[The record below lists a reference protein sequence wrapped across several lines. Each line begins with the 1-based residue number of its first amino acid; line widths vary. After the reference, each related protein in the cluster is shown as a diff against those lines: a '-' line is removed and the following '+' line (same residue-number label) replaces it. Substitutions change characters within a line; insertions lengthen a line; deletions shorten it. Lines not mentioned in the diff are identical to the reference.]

1 MKVVRGT
8 GRKDATET
16 GQRVGHGIDHKVDH
30 EIVRT
35 FTDIDKNISK
45 FLIQRLTASAVAV
58 AFVMGLFF
66 ATPVVGAAFRNLTKG
81 SPAPDFTLH
90 DLEGM
95 DRTLSAEKGSVVVIG
110 FVKPDQDRSIKVLN
124 ALEEV
129 SGTLKSDG
137 VTVWA
142 VSAKSD
148 DPAAISALVE
158 KLSLEYPVLVDEER
172 KIYGEYGLFTFP
184 VTAIIDQ
191 EGNFVFEYSSYGGDY
206 TETIVNEAKMLLG
219 LISREEMDKASE
231 KTEIVEKSKEEKDA
245 DRALQMGKML
255 LTRGFGSKALPKFEQ
270 ALGLN
275 PALVEARLLSGEIY
289 IKDEQYDKAREQ
301 FEKVFEVD
309 ANSNEAKV
317 GIASVYIAEGKLDEA
332 ETQLQQAIS
341 LNPDPTLAM
350 YRLGQVYEK
359 KGDVQKA
366 METYRKALERVLKKS
381 GH

>member
-1 MKVVRGT
+1 MKVARGT
-8 GRKDATET
+8 GRKDATEA
-16 GQRVGHGIDHKVDH
+16 GQRVGHGIDHK
-30 EIVRT
+30 IVRT
-35 FTDIDKNISK
+35 VTDIDKNISK
-45 FLIQRLTASAVAV
+45 FLIERLTASAVAV
-58 AFVMGLFF
+58 AFVMGLFL
-66 ATPVVGAAFRNLTKG
+66 ATPVVGAAFRNLTKDA
-81 SPAPDFTLH
+81 PAPDFTLK
-90 DLEGM
+90 DLQGM
-95 DRTLSAEKGSVVVIG
+95 DRTLSAQKGSVVVIG

-129 SGTLKSDG
+129 SGTLKNDG

-148 DPAAISALVE
+148 DPASIPGLVE
-158 KLSLEYPVLVDEER
+158 KLSLEYPLLVDEEQ

-219 LISREEMDKASE
+219 LISREEMEKASE

-255 LTRGFGSKALPKFEQ
+255 LTRGFGTKALPKFEQ
-270 ALGLN
+270 ALSLN

-289 IKDEQYDKAREQ
+289 VKDEQYDKAREQ

-332 ETQLQQAIS
+332 ETQLQQAIT

>member
-1 MKVVRGT
+1 MKVLRGVD
-8 GRKDATET
+8 RKDARKTDQKTGRRT
-16 GQRVGHGIDHKVDH
+16 GQEIGSRVA
-30 EIVRT
+30 
-35 FTDIDKNISK
+35 DINWNFSK

-58 AFVMGLFF
+58 AFVMGLFL

-95 DRTLSAEKGSVVVIG
+95 DRTLSAEKGSVIVIG

-129 SGTLKSDG
+129 SGTLRNDG

-142 VSAKSD
+142 VSTKSD
-148 DPAAISALVE
+148 DPAVIPGLVE

-172 KIYGEYGLFTFP
+172 KIYGDYGLLTLP

-191 EGNFVFEYSSYGGDY
+191 EGNFVFEYSSYSGDY
-206 TETIVNEAKMLLG
+206 TETIVNEAKVLLG
-219 LISREEMDKASE
+219 LISKEEMEKASE

-255 LTRGFGSKALPKFEQ
+255 LARGFGTKALPKFEH
-270 ALGLN
+270 ALSLN

-332 ETQLQQAIS
+332 EAQLQQAIT

-381 GH
+381 GK